1 MRPFIGWS
9 ATVVITLGRSRMGS
23 SRPLLSSPTGNDPAF
38 PKLALLAPTRE
49 VLARPSA
56 RLSQRACCLKKLFTC
71 QGTPCRRGQTVT
83 GSGTGRAFRFG
94 SPSQHTTDIFSR
106 KLGTAGE
113 KISENLSTLL
123 SESAPVFVPMLC
135 PFTLQRTIILRIRG
149 CSFRKISLS
158 TFQRTEI
165 CRLLSMPVRKIF
177 LREAVSAQV
186 IFKTLR
192 SDRACKAL
200 SLGEVAAAVR
210 LRIAGF
216 GEGTPQQDSDGAE

>member
-1 MRPFIGWS
+1 MLSRSDDPGWGVAALCYHRLPGTTRLS
-9 ATVVITLGRSRMGS
+9 RSWRCS
-23 SRPLLSSPTGNDPAF
+23 
-38 PKLALLAPTRE
+38 LAPTRE

-123 SESAPVFVPMLC
+123 SESAPGFVPTFC
-135 PFTLQRTIILRIRG
+135 PF
-149 CSFRKISLS
+149 

-165 CRLLSMPVRKIF
+165 CRLLSMPVRKILLCW
-177 LREAVSAQV
+177 LRELVAVRAV
-186 IFKTLR
+186 FKTLR
-192 SDRACKAL
+192 GDRACKAL

-216 GEGTPQQDSDGAE
+216 GEGTPQQDSDGTE

>member
-1 MRPFIGWS
+1 ME
-9 ATVVITLGRSRMGS
+9 
-23 SRPLLSSPTGNDPAF
+23 
-38 PKLALLAPTRE
+38 APH
-49 VLARPSA
+49 
-56 RLSQRACCLKKLFTC
+56 F
-71 QGTPCRRGQTVT
+71 
-83 GSGTGRAFRFG
+83 
-94 SPSQHTTDIFSR
+94 TTDIFSR

-123 SESAPVFVPMLC
+123 SESASGFVPC
-135 PFTLQRTIILRIRG
+135 FA
-149 CSFRKISLS
+149 LS

>member
-1 MRPFIGWS
+1 M
-9 ATVVITLGRSRMGS
+9 
-23 SRPLLSSPTGNDPAF
+23 
-38 PKLALLAPTRE
+38 RE